1 MALGTMAAAASI
13 ACEEGEDVGEVHAL
27 RHVLDLRTD
36 VRQGAGELALERRLR
51 QPDAVLVSPGLG
63 FLLHINCLRHELCS
77 QHYVSIH

>member
-51 QPDAVLVSPGLG
+51 QPDAVLAIVRLG
-63 FLLHINCLRHELCS
+63 SSFSCTIINCLRQRAL
-77 QHYVSIH
+77 